1 MMGQSLLYLF
11 LLCPHSSF
19 LSMKWDFGRAG
30 RLDDLFTLRS
40 VSPGSR
46 LHRCRP
52 VPVKASTV
60 DSRLCCRPRSAVIEM
75 MYSAPGS
82 RSVSVYELRSLGT
95 VTSEA
100 IPEDGVKVIR

>member
-46 LHRCRP
+46 LHPAARY
-52 VPVKASTV
+52 
-60 DSRLCCRPRSAVIEM
+60 L
-75 MYSAPGS
+75 
-82 RSVSVYELRSLGT
+82 
-95 VTSEA
+95 
-100 IPEDGVKVIR
+100 